1 MKSGR
6 SWVAYFSPAGTTMQV
21 AEIIAE
27 EAEKQGRSAHL
38 LNLAG
43 PEADTV
49 TRRIYEGFA
58 SRDILFVGSPTY
70 AMHPVPRVMDFIS
83 GMPETPGAFAAPFVT
98 YGSVTSGLALH
109 DMAKGLE
116 ANNLGL
122 LGGIKVV
129 AVHSM
134 VWQSD
139 SPIGKGR
146 PDEED
151 AAKIREFVRIVLK
164 KADQLEPNPLSPD
177 DLNYQGET
185 VQQISAQMS
194 LKILKNMIPPIEL
207 DNDACTQCGVCEEA
221 CPTANI
227 TLSPFPEF
235 SDRCVLCFNCVRL
248 CEPEALSN
256 QVLPILEGEIRKHQE
271 MFKETEE
278 TRFFT

>member
-1 MKSGR
+1 MKKGR

-27 EAEKQGRSAHL
+27 EAERQGRSAHL

-43 PEADTV
+43 PEADTESG
-49 TRRIYEGFA
+49 RIYEGFA
-58 SRDILFVGSPTY
+58 SGDILFVGSPTY
-70 AMHPVPRVMDFIS
+70 ALHPLPRVMDFIS
-83 GMPETPGAFAAPFVT
+83 GLSETPGAFAAPFVT
-98 YGSVTSGLALH
+98 YGGVTSGLALH
-109 DMAKGLE
+109 DMAKDL
-116 ANNLGL
+116 AAKNLGL

-129 AVHSM
+129 AVHSLA
-134 VWQSD
+134 WQSD

-146 PDEED
+146 PDQED
-151 AAKIREFVRIVLK
+151 AAKIREFVCIVLK
-164 KADQLEPNPLSPD
+164 KAGEPESNPLSPD
-177 DLNYQGET
+177 VLNYQGET
-185 VQQISAQMS
+185 VQQAAGQAS
-194 LKILKNMIPPIEL
+194 LQSLKNMFPPIEL

-235 SDRCVLCFNCVRL
+235 SDRCVLCFNCIRL

-256 QVLPILEGEIRKHQE
+256 QVLPMLEGEIHKHKE